1 MAKKKQKKNQNKSGF
16 KYPIE
21 IKGII
26 FIVIA
31 IIGFLGFKANILG
44 TIIKGFAMFL
54 MGSFDFIVLAF
65 LYLVLICLLK
75 EKILSIF
82 HLG

>member
-54 MGSFDFIVLAF
+54 MG
-65 LYLVLICLLK
+65 
-75 EKILSIF
+75 
-82 HLG
+82 

>member
-26 FIVIA
+26 FIVIS
-31 IIGFLGFKANILG
+31 IIVF
-44 TIIKGFAMFL
+44 
-54 MGSFDFIVLAF
+54 
-65 LYLVLICLLK
+65 
-75 EKILSIF
+75 
-82 HLG
+82 

>member
-26 FIVIA
+26 FIVIS

-54 MGSFDFIVLAF
+54 MGSFYSFSIFINIWF
-65 LYLVLICLLK
+65 LYAC
-75 EKILSIF
+75 
-82 HLG
+82 

>member
-31 IIGFLGFKANILG
+31 IIGFLGFKANCTLLPPVSTPISRN
-44 TIIKGFAMFL
+44 TAME
-54 MGSFDFIVLAF
+54 AF
-65 LYLVLICLLK
+65 R
-75 EKILSIF
+75 KI
-82 HLG
+82 

>member
-1 MAKKKQKKNQNKSGF
+1 MAKKKQKKKENNSGF

-21 IKGII
+21 IKGIV

-54 MGSFDFIVLAF
+54 MGSFDFINNAYFRF
-65 LYLVLICLLK
+65 LYAC
-75 EKILSIF
+75 
-82 HLG
+82 